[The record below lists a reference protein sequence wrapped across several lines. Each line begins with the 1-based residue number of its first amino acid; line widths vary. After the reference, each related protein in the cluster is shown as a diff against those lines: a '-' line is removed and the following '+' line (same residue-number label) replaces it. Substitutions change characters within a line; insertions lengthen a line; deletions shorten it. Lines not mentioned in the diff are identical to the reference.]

1 METAIGLDLMKRER
15 REWTMR
21 GTTVLPALP
30 ASPAAGTGAGTAA
43 GAGAGTA
50 AETGA
55 GAAAGALPLHRLDVP
70 MPNVMPFAI
79 GTFDTIGP
87 MSRASFPHRHTFYEI
102 VHVTAGTGAHVVD
115 LARWELRPP
124 HLCVITPGQVHHWQD
139 VTGLAGSVIL
149 FTEHFLLDHPGDRD
163 LLRRL
168 SERPWLTLGDHAH
181 AWTSRLVADLDD
193 EYRRGADGFETV
205 LRALLHVLVV
215 RAARL
220 DGPAAGAAPEALMR
234 GVGEA
239 SQAPVSDRARAVAGE
254 FTRLIAGATDPD
266 LWSVHACARR
276 IGVTSGY
283 LAEAVKAATGRTPGQ
298 LLREARTHEA
308 KRLLARTDL
317 TVRQVALR
325 VGMADPAYFCRF
337 FRRETGVSPGDFRR
351 GGDIHHD
358 HRIESIAPPGG
369 PA

>member
-1 METAIGLDLMKRER
+1 
-15 REWTMR
+15 MR
-21 GTTVLPALP
+21 GTTVPPGTKSLPP
-30 ASPAAGTGAGTAA
+30 APGAV
-43 GAGAGTA
+43 
-50 AETGA
+50 
-55 GAAAGALPLHRLDVP
+55 PMHRLEVP

-124 HLCVITPGQVHHWQD
+124 HLCVIAPGQVHHWQD
-139 VTGLAGSVIL
+139 VSGLDGSVLL
-149 FTEHFLLDHPGDRD
+149 FTDHFLVDHPDDRD
-163 LLRRL
+163 LLRYL
-168 SERPWLTLGDHAH
+168 SERPWLTLDAH
-181 AWTSRLVADLDD
+181 ADAGTRRLIADLDE
-193 EYRRGADGFETV
+193 EYRRGADGFASV

-220 DGPAAGAAPEALMR
+220 AGRAADPGREEPAP
-234 GVGEA
+234 
-239 SQAPVSDRARAVAGE
+239 ARANAVAEE
-254 FTRLIAGATDPD
+254 FTRLIAGADPE

-298 LLREARTHEA
+298 LIREARTHEA

-317 TVRQVALR
+317 TVRQVAHSI
-325 VGMADPAYFCRF
+325 GIADPAYFSRF

-351 GGDIHHD
+351 GADIHHD
-358 HRIESIAPPGG
+358 HRIESIAPSRP